1 MIFTIKYD
9 KGTRLRVRCGKEA
22 FTKEET
28 YGLSETLMEY
38 DFIDE
43 AFISHRNGSILINYN
58 DPSKRTEILTI
69 LSKIS
74 QDDLYEGSP
83 SDEVALKELTNDFV
97 LKLSKHVLKRYLFKI
112 ILPIPLR
119 KIRMLYHASGYIWRG
134 FDSLTSFR
142 ADVSLLDGTAILA
155 SLLTKNYSSVG
166 SMMFLL
172 SISDMLE
179 DYTMQKTKSTLKS
192 SLALNIDSVW
202 KVEEDDEGNEIES
215 QFPLSKLEKGDKIR
229 IRTGAIIPVD
239 GVIRDGDAMINEASM
254 TGESLA
260 VHKNEG
266 KAVHAGTVVEEGSI
280 LIEVLS
286 VNDETRLNKIIDMI
300 EDSEELKAGIQS
312 KAEKL
317 ADSIVPYSLIGTAL
331 TYLLTGNVTKALS
344 VLMVDFS
351 CAIKLTTPIS
361 VISAMREASD
371 NRMMVKGGKHLE
383 AYANADTI
391 VFDKTG
397 TLTNAS
403 PVLEKVIP
411 CGRYERDEVLRIAA
425 CIEEHFAHSV
435 ATAIVKKAKEE
446 GLVHEED
453 HSEVEYIV
461 AHGIS
466 TTYDGKKAIIGSRH
480 FVEEDEGIR
489 FTKKQQ
495 KLIDEN
501 VGEYSV
507 IYLAIG
513 KRLQGILCIRD
524 PVRDEAHEVISELKE
539 LGITNVVML
548 TGDSENA
555 AKRIADDLGITRY
568 RSQVLP
574 EDKAN
579 IIQEIKDEGHQV
591 IMVGDGIN
599 DSPALSAADVSVAMR
614 NSSDIAR
621 EVADISLLSDD
632 LYDLV
637 TLRKLSAGMLDK
649 INTNYRNIVAFNGS
663 LIALGLLG
671 IIPPTTSSL
680 LHNASTM
687 IFGVQSTKSVLPKKE
702 EAEVIEALT
711 VEEKPAVIETA
722 TIKKEAEISE

>member
-1 MIFTIKYD
+1 M
-9 KGTRLRVRCGKEA
+9 RAGKEA

-28 YGLSETLMEY
+28 YGLSETLLEY

-43 AFISHRNGSILINYN
+43 VTISHRNGSILIFYN
-58 DPSKRTEILTI
+58 DISKKAEILHI
-69 LSKIS
+69 LDKIS
-74 QDDLYEGSP
+74 QADLYEGKATDNISLAEI
-83 SDEVALKELTNDFV
+83 SNDFFFR
-97 LKLSKHVLKRYLFKI
+97 LSKHVLKRYLFKI
-112 ILPIPLR
+112 ILPIPFR
-119 KIRMLYHASGYIWRG
+119 KVRMLYHAAHYLYHGL
-134 FDSLTSFR
+134 DSLTSFR
-142 ADVSLLDGTAILA
+142 ADVALLDGTAIAA
-155 SLLTKNYSSVG
+155 SLITRNYKSVG

-202 KVEEDDEGNEIES
+202 KVDIDDEGNEIES
-215 QFPLSKLEKGDKIR
+215 QSPLSQIKKGDKIR

-239 GVIRDGDAMINEASM
+239 GVIADGDAMINEASM

-260 VHKNEG
+260 
-266 KAVHAGTVVEEGSI
+266 HAGTVVEEGSI
-280 LIEVLS
+280 VIEVRS

-300 EDSEELKAGIQS
+300 EDSEELKASIQS

-317 ADSIVPYSLIGTAL
+317 ADSIVPYSLLTTAL
-331 TYLLTGNVTKALS
+331 TYLLTGNTSKALA

-361 VISAMREASD
+361 VISAMKEASD

-397 TLTNAS
+397 TLTNAH

-411 CGRYERDEVLRIAA
+411 CGKYERDEVLRIAA

-435 ATAIVKKAKEE
+435 ATAIVKQAEAE
-446 GLVHEED
+446 GLHHEED

-480 FVEEDEGIR
+480 FVEEDEGIK

-495 KLIDEN
+495 KIIEEN
-501 VGEYSV
+501 IKEYSV

-513 KRLQGILCIRD
+513 KKLQGILCISD
-524 PVRDEAHEVISELKE
+524 PVRDEAHDVISQLKE

-555 AKRIADDLGITRY
+555 ANKIANDLGITQY
-568 RSQVLP
+568 KSQVLP
-574 EDKAN
+574 EDKAS
-579 IIQEIKDEGHQV
+579 IIQELKDEGHQV

-637 TLRKLSAGMLDK
+637 TLRKLSTGMLYK
-649 INTNYRNIVAFNGS
+649 INTNYRHIVMFNGS
-663 LIALGLLG
+663 LIGLGLLG
-671 IIPPTTSSL
+671 IIPPTTTSL
-680 LHNASTM
+680 LHNLSTM
-687 IFGVQSTKSVLPKKE
+687 LFGLRSTKSVLGE
-702 EAEVIEALT
+702 ENPVVIDTQVVSNQDALIGEAA
-711 VEEKPAVIETA
+711 K
-722 TIKKEAEISE
+722 